1 MLCSIELDWDLNS
14 GPKVLV
20 YYCERLCCNKKD
32 ICVTELIY
40 PMHGMWMLQRSIFK
54 RNIYKCTKRELEVVN
69 KR

>member
-1 MLCSIELDWDLNS
+1 MTLLFNSPLN
-14 GPKVLV
+14 
-20 YYCERLCCNKKD
+20 YIMCCNKKD